1 MHVTRFI
8 ARPTAKIALAAAL
21 ALLTAGLAQAAHS
34 AKVIATGQQ
43 LKDGKTS
50 YAQATAKAP
59 TKVSAKVSVTPSQKV
74 TISYSLTCSKGATA
88 DADNYDPSTTA
99 STGKMSVT
107 APVTQVLKL
116 PFAHPKTCAV
126 VVYSQLAKKAKST
139 LQILQ
144 G

>member
-1 MHVTRFI
+1 VIRFI
-8 ARPTAKIALAAAL
+8 ARPTGKIALVAAL

-50 YAQATAKAP
+50 YAQATVKSP
-59 TKVSAKVSVTPSQKV
+59 TKVSAKISVTPSQKV
-74 TISYSLTCSKGATA
+74 TISYSLTCSKGAA
-88 DADNYDPSTTA
+88 VDADNYDSSTTP
-99 STGKMSVT
+99 STGKLSLT

-116 PFAHPKTCAV
+116 PFAHPKSCAV
-126 VVYSQLAKKAKST
+126 VVYSQFAKKAKST